1 MFSIERLIFV
11 TFKGGTMSQTQESGN
26 SVDRLVQRIVIF
38 GILIS
43 LALVGGYYLAV
54 TLVPTPKI
62 GILYLDTQ
70 VGGPLVDTIS
80 QEITYARDARDIKA
94 VVVMV
99 NSPGGGASSG
109 HDIYYQM
116 RKLRAEKPV
125 IASIDVLAA
134 SAAYQIAVAATEIY
148 AKPASFIGNIGVIV
162 GLPVPETLR
171 EQFITTGPFK
181 ATAFNA
187 TGIVQKLD
195 LLYANFRDSV
205 VAERRAAPNKLKLD
219 PDAVATGELWVGLE
233 AKEYG
238 LIDEIGSKL
247 DAIDRAAELAGLN
260 HYEVVNVRDEY
271 LSSLKDTPQYQTAL
285 ATYEKLD
292 SQPEISLSSESSQW
306 PSFYQLYIPLE

>member
-1 MFSIERLIFV
+1 MNQTYE
-11 TFKGGTMSQTQESGN
+11 GGKSVES
-26 SVDRLVQRIVIF
+26 LVQKVVLYFIAITV
-38 GILIS
+38 
-43 LALVGGYYLAV
+43 ALVAGYYLAV
-54 TLVPTPKI
+54 ALIPTPKI
-62 GILYLDTQ
+62 GIIYLDTQ
-70 VGGPLVDTIS
+70 VGGPLVEAMS
-80 QEITYARDARDIKA
+80 QEINYARKARDIKG
-94 VVVMV
+94 VVLMV

-109 HDIYYQM
+109 HDIYYQL

-125 IASIDVLAA
+125 VASVDILAA

-162 GLPVPETLR
+162 GLPAPETLS

-205 VAERRAAPNKLKLD
+205 VTERLAAPNPLKLD
-219 PDAVATGELWVGLE
+219 PDEVATGELWVGLE
-233 AKEYG
+233 AKEHG

-247 DAIDRAAELAGLN
+247 DAIDRAAELAGLRN
-260 HYEVVNVRDEY
+260 YEVVNVRDEY
-271 LSSLKDTPQYQTAL
+271 LASVTANPAQYQAAL
-285 ATYEKLD
+285 KVYEKLD
-292 SQPEISLSSESSQW
+292 AQPEIDLSAENADW

>member
-1 MFSIERLIFV
+1 MNQTHE
-11 TFKGGTMSQTQESGN
+11 GGKSVES
-26 SVDRLVQRIVIF
+26 LVQKVVLYFIAITV
-38 GILIS
+38 
-43 LALVGGYYLAV
+43 ALVAGYYLAV
-54 TLVPTPKI
+54 ALIPTPKI
-62 GILYLDTQ
+62 GIIYLDTQ
-70 VGGPLVDTIS
+70 VGGPLVEAMS
-80 QEITYARDARDIKA
+80 QEINYARKARDIKG
-94 VVVMV
+94 VVLMV

-116 RKLRAEKPV
+116 RKLRDEKPV
-125 IASIDVLAA
+125 VASVDILAA

-162 GLPVPETLR
+162 GLPAPETLS

-205 VAERRAAPNKLKLD
+205 VTERLAAPNPLKLD

-233 AKEYG
+233 AKEHG

-247 DAIDRAAELAGLN
+247 DAIDRAAELAGLKN
-260 HYEVVNVRDEY
+260 YEVVNVRDEY
-271 LSSLKDTPQYQTAL
+271 LASLTANPAQYQAAL
-285 ATYEKLD
+285 KVYEKLD
-292 SQPEISLSSESSQW
+292 AQPEIDLSAENADW

>member
-1 MFSIERLIFV
+1 M
-11 TFKGGTMSQTQESGN
+11 TQTQEGST
-26 SVDRLVQRIVIF
+26 SVEARVQKVVIYF
-38 GILIS
+38 IAIAV
-43 LALVGGYYLAV
+43 ALVVGYYLAV
-54 TLVPTPKI
+54 ALIPTPKI
-62 GILYLDTQ
+62 GIIYLDTQ
-70 VGGPLVDTIS
+70 VGGPLVEAM
-80 QEITYARDARDIKA
+80 QHEINYARKARDIKG
-94 VVVMV
+94 VVLMV

-116 RKLRAEKPV
+116 RKLRDEKPV
-125 IASIDVLAA
+125 VASVDVLAA

-148 AKPASFIGNIGVIV
+148 AKPASFIGNVGVIV
-162 GLPVPETLR
+162 GLPAPETLS

-205 VAERRAAPNKLKLD
+205 VTERSAAPNPLKLD

-233 AKEYG
+233 AKEHG

-247 DAIDRAAELAGLN
+247 DAIERAAELANLN
-260 HYEVVNVRDEY
+260 NYEVVNVRDEY
-271 LSSLKDTPQYQTAL
+271 LASLSENSAQYEAALKVYEALDT
-285 ATYEKLD
+285 
-292 SQPEISLSSESSQW
+292 QPEIDLSAENSDW